1 MRFSYSLSLRNV
13 ETQEEYQVEGYAF
26 TRGSVFAVLMV
37 VYRPGALAKDSG
49 IYLAL
54 TLDEKV
60 RQTLQAA
67 GLLEA

>member
-1 MRFSYSLSLRNV
+1 
-13 ETQEEYQVEGYAF
+13 
-26 TRGSVFAVLMV
+26 MV

-60 RQTLQAA
+60 RQTLMAA